1 MNKIIIGGV
10 ALALVLSIA
19 ALTNKPT
26 ETVVERIVEKQVG
39 ATPGTDV
46 TGNTTSVGGVR
57 TWQYAFPTK
66 TATSSSV
73 TNATFCSIRSPAA
86 TTTLVAA
93 TLRGKNVTGA
103 NAFEIGLATNQYATT
118 TRLGIKAAGSGLPF
132 EIVASTTEAI
142 TGHSGNVIIPNTYI
156 NFKVATATPFTGF
169 DLNGQCVVVLR
180 EL

>member
-103 NAFEIGLATNQYATT
+103 NAFEIGKALSQYATT
-118 TRLGIKAAGSGLPF
+118 TRLGLQTVGSGLPI
-132 EIVASTTEAI
+132 ELIATSTALAD
-142 TGHSGNVIIPNTYI
+142 GNTVGPNMYI